1 MVDRFIKIMIDNKKC
16 RSELIN
22 TNMLKSAGFMKKEIE
37 TVLQKVKLTVHT
49 LKKKNYGS
57 SHTH

>member
-1 MVDRFIKIMIDNKKC
+1 MIDNKKC